1 MGATTRGCYVGAED
15 CADRSRGGRIADDAR
30 VAEGGKGGVSGVSGV
45 NDDRQMLDGDL
56 CIWEKA
62 RAGYHLPG
70 IFFLRCCV

>member
-1 MGATTRGCYVGAED
+1 
-15 CADRSRGGRIADDAR
+15 

-62 RAGYHLPG
+62 KAGYHLPG